1 MNKNIKNMLIEARL
15 WSDGN
20 TYHAVRIWVNGKVLA
35 DIGMTYGY
43 EDQYRY
49 TALNWLKGYQ
59 LVDEDIKTPHHMKTM
74 TDVYFISY
82 NTLKRQLFKD
92 SPSAEWAANVE
103 ALKSGQF

>member
-1 MNKNIKNMLIEARL
+1 MNKNINSLLIEARL
-15 WSDGN
+15 WSNGN
-20 TYHAVRIWVNGKVLA
+20 THHAVRVWVNGKVLA

-43 EDQYRY
+43 DDQYKY

-59 LVDEDIKTPHHMKTM
+59 LVDPEVKTPYQLQLM

-82 NTLKRQLFKD
+82 GTLRRQLFKD
-92 SPSAEWAANVE
+92 SPSADTAANVE